1 MGPTLGGLCLEVGIE
16 ALHEMEE
23 TLPLH
28 GSLYGL
34 SYCFTELQRTQK
46 SEGIKLLLSTK
57 TRIQFLPFFDHLVDN
72 VKLRSVPHFPFPY
85 HDWKLRTLVGSLYEA
100 QRKYLVSLQSS
111 C

>member
-34 SYCFTELQRTQK
+34 SYRFTELEN
-46 SEGIKLLLSTK
+46 SEVRRYQAHAFYQNQNPISS
-57 TRIQFLPFFDHLVDN
+57 FL
-72 VKLRSVPHFPFPY
+72 
-85 HDWKLRTLVGSLYEA
+85 
-100 QRKYLVSLQSS
+100 
-111 C
+111 